1 MGLSENLS
9 ALKERAEDQLDILNS
24 KEKTENALLLPFFN
38 ALGYDA
44 FNVREVEPG
53 HVVEVEGEA
62 RNVDYAVKIDG
73 APAMLFQYEEAT
85 ADLDVF
91 DGDPLFRHFD
101 ALDTSLV
108 VLTNGLTYRFFAD
121 LGNGDRVDG
130 RPFFEFDL
138 LDYEPEQ
145 ITYLRR
151 ITKSAFDTQQVL
163 SAAFELKYTRL
174 LQNYLVRQ
182 REEPDTHFV
191 RFLAAQIY
199 EGEVSEETLGR
210 FHPVVQKLLRQFD
223 MEERT
228 VRRQAIDEGEEV
240 EGTTATSR
248 PEETEQPTGTSP
260 REDTDQPDESNAPS
274 EEDVHVEASAQEVPS
289 EQSTNGKQQEAP
301 DSTDGVTES
310 EDSESEDSENADLRD
325 GEPDGDESD
334 GGSHIAKEF
343 ANKVVGD
350 S

>member
-9 ALKERAEDQLDILNS
+9 ALKERAEGQLDILNS

-101 ALDTSLV
+101 VLNTSLV

-121 LGNGDRVDG
+121 LGNGSSVDG

-145 ITYLRR
+145 ITYLKR
-151 ITKSAFDTQQVL
+151 ITKSAFDTQEVL

-223 MEERT
+223 MEERK

-240 EGTTATSR
+240 EKTTATSH

-260 REDTDQPDESNAPS
+260 PEDTSQPEESSAPS
-274 EEDVHVEASAQEVPS
+274 EEEVEVEPSAQEVPS
-289 EQSTNGKQQEAP
+289 EQSENGKRQEETGSP
-301 DSTDGVTES
+301 DGVTES
-310 EDSESEDSENADLRD
+310 EESENAEHKD
-325 GEPDGDESD
+325 GEPDRDESD